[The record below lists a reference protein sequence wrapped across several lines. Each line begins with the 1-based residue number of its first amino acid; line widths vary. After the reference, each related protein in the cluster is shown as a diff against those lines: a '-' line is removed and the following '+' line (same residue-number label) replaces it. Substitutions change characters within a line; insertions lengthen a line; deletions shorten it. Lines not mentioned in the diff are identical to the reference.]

1 MRILNV
7 ISSTDPDGG
16 GVAEAV
22 RQIGLVLR
30 ERGYANEIVCLDAPD
45 APWLSN
51 SSLPVHALGPGRTG
65 YLYSSALLP
74 WLKANVSRFDTVLVH
89 GLWQYGSFATWKALK
104 GTQIPYYV
112 YPHGMLDP
120 WFKRTFPLKHLKK
133 SLYWP
138 WAEYRVLRDA
148 RAVLFTC
155 EEEKRLARQSF
166 RLYRVREEVVALG
179 TAPPPNDSEEAR
191 DAFLAAWP
199 HLKEKRLLLFLGR
212 IHLKKGCD
220 LLLEAFA
227 KVAGTDT
234 SLHLVMAG
242 PDQIGLQ
249 TGLQQQAAALGIS
262 ARVTWTGMLTGE
274 RKWGAFYAAEAFVLP
289 SHQENFG
296 IAVVE
301 ALACGLPV
309 LISNQ
314 VNIWREIETDRAGLV
329 AKDDLAGT
337 TALLGHWLSL
347 PPQDREEIQGNAK
360 SCFARNFQI
369 EQAAQNL
376 LDVLCADALK
386 KP

>member
-1 MRILNV
+1 MKILNV
-7 ISSTDPDGG
+7 TSSTDPNGG
-16 GVAEAV
+16 GVAEAI
-22 RQIGLVLR
+22 RQIGLHLV
-30 ERGYANEIVCLDAPD
+30 ERGHAFEIVCLDAPD
-45 APWLSN
+45 APWISD
-51 SSLPVHALGPGRTG
+51 SSLPIHAVGPGRTG
-65 YLYSSALLP
+65 YLYSSTLLP
-74 WLKANVSRFDTVLVH
+74 WIKANAPRFDAVLVH
-89 GLWQYGSFATWKALK
+89 GLWQYGSFAVWSALH
-104 GTQIPYYV
+104 GTSTPYYV

-120 WFKRTFPLKHLKK
+120 WFKRAYPLKHLKK
-133 SLYWP
+133 TLYWP
-138 WAEYRVLRDA
+138 WGEYRVLRDA

-155 EEEKRLARQSF
+155 EAEKRLARQSF

-179 TAPPPNDSEEAR
+179 TAPPLEDRHASRA
-191 DAFLAAWP
+191 AFLSAWP
-199 HLKEKRLLLFLGR
+199 HLEDKRLLLFLGR
-212 IHLKKGCD
+212 IHIKKGCD

-227 KVAGTDT
+227 KVADID
-234 SLHLVMAG
+234 SSIHLVMAG
-242 PDQIGLQ
+242 PDQSGLQ
-249 TGLQQQAAALGIS
+249 TGLQQHAAALGIS

-274 RKWGAFYAAEAFVLP
+274 QKWGAFYASEAFVLP

-314 VNIWREIETDRAGLV
+314 VNIWHEILSDRAGLV

-337 TALLGHWLSL
+337 TTLLHQWLSMT
-347 PPQDREEIQGNAK
+347 PQDRQEIQGNAK

-386 KP
+386 